1 MLVVLALV
9 SASLVMRGIVP
20 QPARALAGPG
30 AAITEF
36 PVNIFGSDPLGI
48 AAGADGNLW
57 IADSNDNPQFVNPS
71 SPDVNDHR
79 KVEKMSTSGVV
90 LAGYSVVAGGC
101 CADPS
106 SIVLGPDGAMWFTE
120 STTGANAIGRVPVG
134 GGAVTEFRVPSPA
147 SQPTAITSAGGA
159 LWFTEAHAGG
169 KIGRITTGGSVSEYP
184 VTLTGATSTAFVP
197 YGITT
202 GPDGNLWF
210 TLQSSDTTP
219 TYVGVMDINGVMLAS
234 IKVSNTGVGLAGI
247 APDAANNAVWFTEQS
262 GHAIGKIDVSTKT
275 ITTVVGDGLGGP
287 TSITKGAD
295 GLLYFVETL
304 NSSIGRFDP
313 ASPPASVS
321 THFLTPTPR
330 AFSSGAP
337 PTGITVGPDSNI
349 WFTENS
355 PKVEGQ
361 SPSAVHAVG
370 RLILPAT
377 VALGTFN
384 DFGTV
389 AVNTS
394 SSAQNV
400 AATSMGAAD
409 LVFSGTGGGFTL
421 TGPNPGD
428 FSISANSCASAR
440 LQNADP
446 ASPTCSLNV
455 TFRPADT
462 GARTATLHVTSNAAA
477 GAVDIPLAGTGSG
490 TWPAPSG
497 SANLSTTR
505 VAFGPQTPNTAS
517 GPQSITL
524 TNPAGGPLTVSAVSA
539 GGPNAGDFIK
549 TRDTCSG
556 TTVAAGGGTCIVSLV
571 FMPAGLGARSAT
583 LTFNDSAPEGH
594 QDVALS
600 GTGQAA
606 PATPPPAP
614 PAGGY
619 WLSATDGGIFNFGNA
634 GFFGSTGAVNLNKP
648 IVGMAA
654 TPSGKGYWLVASD
667 GGIFTFGDA
676 VFFGSTGAIT
686 LNKPIVGMAAT
697 PTGQGY
703 WLVATDGGIFNFGD
717 AAFFGSTGAIK
728 LNKPI
733 VAMASTR
740 SGQGYWLSASDGG
753 IFNFG
758 DAAFAGSTG
767 SIKLNRPIVAMAAA
781 PGGGYW
787 LVATDGGIFNFG
799 TAGFFGSTGAIHLN
813 SPIVGMAATGDGAG
827 YWLVAADGG
836 IFNFGT
842 AGFFG
847 STGAIH
853 LNSSIVV
860 MAAAP

>member
-9 SASLVMRGIVP
+9 SASLVVRGMVP
-20 QPARALAGPG
+20 QTAGALAGPG

-48 AAGADGNLW
+48 ATGPDGNLW
-57 IADSNDNPQFVNPS
+57 IADSNDNPQFASPP
-71 SPDVNDHR
+71 SPDPNDHR
-79 KVEKMSTSGVV
+79 KVEKMTTSGLVT
-90 LAGYSVVAGGC
+90 GFPVVAGGC

-106 SIVLGPDGAMWFTE
+106 SIVPGPDGAMWFTE
-120 STTGANAIGRVPVG
+120 STLGGNAIGKVTMG
-134 GGAVTEFRVPSPA
+134 GGVTEFGGLSA
-147 SQPTAITSAGGA
+147 NSQPTAITSAGGA

-169 KIGRITTGGSVSEYP
+169 KIGRITTAGSVSEFS
-184 VTLTGATSTAFVP
+184 VTSTVVTSTEFVP

-219 TYVGVMDINGVMLAS
+219 TYVGVMGTDGVMLAH

-262 GHAIGKIDVSTKT
+262 GHAIGKINVSTKT
-275 ITTVVGDGLGGP
+275 ITTIVGDGLGGP
-287 TSITKGAD
+287 TSITKGPD
-295 GLLYFVETL
+295 GFLYFVETL
-304 NSSIGRFDP
+304 NRSIGRFDP

-321 THFLTPTPR
+321 THFLTPTPG

-337 PTGITVGPDSNI
+337 PTGITVGPDGNI

-361 SPSAVHAVG
+361 SPSAIHNVA

-377 VALGTFN
+377 VALSAVN
-384 DFGTV
+384 DFGT
-389 AVNTS
+389 AGMNTS

-400 AATSMGAAD
+400 VATSKGAAD
-409 LVFSGTGGGFTL
+409 LVFSGTGGGFSL
-421 TGPNPGD
+421 TGPNAAD
-428 FSISANSCASAR
+428 FSISANQCDSAR

-446 ASPTCSLNV
+446 ANPTCSLDV
-455 TFRPADT
+455 TFRPT
-462 GARTATLHVTSNAAA
+462 GTGPRTATLHVTSNAAA
-477 GAVDIPLAGTGSG
+477 GAVDIPLAGTGF
-490 TWPAPSG
+490 APSG
-497 SANLSTTR
+497 AANLNTAS
-505 VAFGPQTPNTAS
+505 VAFGPQTVNTAS

-524 TNPAGGPLTVSAVSA
+524 TNPAGGPLTVSAVSV
-539 GGPNAGDFIK
+539 GGLNPGDFTK
-549 TRDTCSG
+549 TTDTCSG
-556 TTVAAGGGTCIVSLV
+556 TTVAAGGGTCMVSLT
-571 FMPAGLGARSAT
+571 FTPAGAGARSAT
-583 LTFNDSAPEGH
+583 VSFDDSAPEGH

-600 GTGQAA
+600 GTGQPAA
-606 PATPPPAP
+606 ATPP

-634 GFFGSTGAVNLNKP
+634 SFFGSTGSIKLNKP

-654 TPSGKGYWLVASD
+654 TPS
-667 GGIFTFGDA
+667 
-676 VFFGSTGAIT
+676 
-686 LNKPIVGMAAT
+686 
-697 PTGQGY
+697 GQGY

-717 AAFFGSTGAIK
+717 ASFFGSTGSIK

-733 VAMASTR
+733 VGMASTR
-740 SGQGYWLSASDGG
+740 SGQGYWLVASDGG

-767 SIKLNRPIVAMAAA
+767 SIKLNKPIVAMAAA
-781 PGGGYW
+781 PRGGGYWLSASDGGIFNFGTAGFFGSTGAIHLNSPIVGIASAAGGAGYW

-813 SPIVGMAATGDGAG
+813 SPIV
-827 YWLVAADGG
+827 
-836 IFNFGT
+836 
-842 AGFFG
+842 
-847 STGAIH
+847 
-853 LNSSIVV
+853 V
-860 MAAAP
+860 MAASP

>member
-1 MLVVLALV
+1 MARAKSGAGPRARMLVVLAMV
-9 SASLVMRGIVP
+9 SGSLIMRGIVP
-20 QPARALAGPG
+20 QPAVALAGPG

-48 AAGADGNLW
+48 AAGPDGNLW
-57 IADSNDNPQFVNPS
+57 IADSNDNPQFVNPP

-90 LAGYSVVAGGC
+90 VAGYSVIAGGC

-106 SIVLGPDGAMWFTE
+106 SMAVGPDGAMWFTE
-120 STTGANAIGRVPVG
+120 STSGANSIGRVTTG
-134 GGAVTEFRVPSPA
+134 GIVSEFGGLSAA

-159 LWFTEAHAGG
+159 LWFTESHAGG
-169 KIGRITTGGSVSEYP
+169 KIGRITTGGSVSEYS
-184 VTLTGATSTAFVP
+184 VTVAGAASTAFVP

-234 IKVSNTGVGLAGI
+234 IRVSNVGVGLAGI

-262 GHAIGKIDVSTKT
+262 GHAIGKIDVTTKA
-275 ITTVVGDGLGGP
+275 ITTMVGDGLGGP
-287 TSITKGAD
+287 TSITKGPD

-321 THFLTPTPR
+321 THFLTPTSG

-337 PTGITVGPDSNI
+337 PTGITVGPDGNI

-355 PKVEGQ
+355 PKTEGQ
-361 SPSAVHAVG
+361 SPSKIHAVA
-370 RLILPAT
+370 RLVLPAT
-377 VALGTFN
+377 VALGALN
-384 DFGTV
+384 DFGTA
-389 AVNTS
+389 AVNTNG
-394 SSAQNV
+394 SAQHL

-409 LVFSGTGGGFTL
+409 LVFSGAGGGFTL
-421 TGPNPGD
+421 TGPNAGD
-428 FSISANSCASAR
+428 FSISANGCASAR

-446 ASPTCSLNV
+446 ASPTCALDV
-455 TFRPADT
+455 TFRPSAA

-477 GAVDIPLAGTGSG
+477 GAVDIPLAGTGFGSSG
-490 TWPAPSG
+490 AASLNTASI
-497 SANLSTTR
+497 
-505 VAFGPQTPNTAS
+505 AFGPQTPNTTS
-517 GPQSITL
+517 GPQTVTL
-524 TNPAGGPLTVSAVSA
+524 TNPAGTPLSVSAVSV
-539 GGPNAGDFIK
+539 GGANPGDFTKIA
-549 TRDTCSG
+549 DTCSG
-556 TTVAAGGGTCIVSLV
+556 ATVAAGGGTCSVWLTFTPTS
-571 FMPAGLGARSAT
+571 PGARSAT

-600 GTGQAA
+600 GTGQPA

-634 GFFGSTGAVNLNKP
+634 GFFGSTGAIKLNKP

-654 TPSGKGYWLVASD
+654 TPSGRGYWLVASD

-676 VFFGSTGAIT
+676 TFFGSTGAIR
-686 LNKPIVGMAAT
+686 LNSPIVGMAAT
-697 PTGQGY
+697 PSGQGY

-717 AAFFGSTGAIK
+717 APFAGSTGAIK

-733 VAMASTR
+733 VAMASTK
-740 SGQGYWLSASDGG
+740 SGAGYWLSASDGG

-758 DAAFAGSTG
+758 DAPFAGSTG
-767 SIKLNRPIVAMAAA
+767 SINLNKPIVAMAAA
-781 PGGGYW
+781 SGGGYW

-813 SPIVGMAATGDGAG
+813 KP
-827 YWLVAADGG
+827 
-836 IFNFGT
+836 
-842 AGFFG
+842 
-847 STGAIH
+847 
-853 LNSSIVV
+853 IVV
-860 MAAAP
+860 MAAGP

>member
-9 SASLVMRGIVP
+9 SASLVLRGIVP
-20 QPARALAGPG
+20 QPAGALPAPG

-48 AAGADGNLW
+48 AAGPDGNLW
-57 IADSNDNPQFVNPS
+57 IADSNDNPQFTSPP

-79 KVEKMSTSGVV
+79 KVERMTTSGVV
-90 LAGYSVVAGGC
+90 TGYSVVGGGC

-106 SIVLGPDGAMWFTE
+106 SMVPGPDGAMWFTE
-120 STTGANAIGRVPVG
+120 STTGANAIGKVTTG
-134 GGAVTEFRVPSPA
+134 GVVSEYGGLSTA

-159 LWFTEAHAGG
+159 LWFTESHAGG
-169 KIGRITTGGSVSEYP
+169 KIGRITTGGSVSEYS
-184 VTLTGATSTAFVP
+184 VIVAGVASTGFVP

-219 TYVGVMDINGVMLAS
+219 TYVGVMDTNGAMLAS
-234 IKVSNTGVGLAGI
+234 IKVSSTGVGLAGI

-275 ITTVVGDGLGGP
+275 ITAVVGDGLGGP
-287 TSITKGAD
+287 TSITKGPD

-313 ASPPASVS
+313 ASPPGSVS
-321 THFLTPTPR
+321 THFLTPIHTPTTR
-330 AFSSGAP
+330 PFSSGAP
-337 PTGITVGPDSNI
+337 PTGITVGPDGNI

-355 PKVEGQ
+355 PKTEGQ
-361 SPSAVHAVG
+361 SPSETHAVG

-377 VALGTFN
+377 VALGALN

-389 AVNTS
+389 AVNTNG
-394 SSAQNV
+394 SAQHL

-409 LVFSGTGGGFTL
+409 LVFGGAGGGFTL
-421 TGPNPGD
+421 TGPNAGD
-428 FSISANSCASAR
+428 FSISANGCASAR

-446 ASPTCSLNV
+446 ANPTCSLDV
-455 TFRPADT
+455 TFRPTAAGPRT
-462 GARTATLHVTSNAAA
+462 GTLHVTSNAAA
-477 GAVDIPLAGTGSG
+477 GAVDVPLAGTGFGSSG
-490 TWPAPSG
+490 A
-497 SANLSTTR
+497 ANLNTASL
-505 VAFGPQTPNTAS
+505 AFGPQTPNTTS
-517 GPQSITL
+517 GPQTVTL
-524 TNPAGGPLTVSAVSA
+524 TNPAAGPLSVSGVSV
-539 GGPNAGDFIK
+539 GGANPGDFTK
-549 TRDTCSG
+549 TADTCSG
-556 TTVAAGGGTCIVSLV
+556 TTVSAGGGTCAVSLT
-571 FMPAGLGARSAT
+571 FTPTGPGWRSAT

-594 QDVALS
+594 QDVALY
-600 GTGQAA
+600 GTGQPA
-606 PATPPPAP
+606 PATPPPPAP

-634 GFFGSTGAVNLNKP
+634 GFFGSTGAIHLNRP

-654 TPSGKGYWLVASD
+654 TPSGKGYWLVATD

-676 VFFGSTGAIT
+676 GFFGSTGAIH
-686 LNKPIVGMAAT
+686 LNSPIVGMAAT
-697 PTGQGY
+697 PSGQGY

-717 AAFFGSTGAIK
+717 AAFFGSTGAIR

-758 DAAFAGSTG
+758 DAAF
-767 SIKLNRPIVAMAAA
+767 
-781 PGGGYW
+781 
-787 LVATDGGIFNFG
+787 
-799 TAGFFGSTGAIHLN
+799 FGSTGAIHLN
-813 SPIVGMAATGDGAG
+813 SPIV
-827 YWLVAADGG
+827 
-836 IFNFGT
+836 
-842 AGFFG
+842 
-847 STGAIH
+847 
-853 LNSSIVV
+853 V
-860 MAAAP
+860 MAAAL